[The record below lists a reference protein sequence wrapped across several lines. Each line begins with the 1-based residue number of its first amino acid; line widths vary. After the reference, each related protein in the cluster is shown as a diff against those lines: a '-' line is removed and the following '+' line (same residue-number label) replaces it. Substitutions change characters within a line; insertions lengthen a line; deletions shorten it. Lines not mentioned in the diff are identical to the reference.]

1 MRSPL
6 MAVQLL
12 RGAGKGMA
20 IIDAFACLVRGAD
33 VRQTQSTIAELRRV
47 GKAEIKWTLMFLA
60 VRDAHSKHAC

>member
-1 MRSPL
+1 
-6 MAVQLL
+6 
-12 RGAGKGMA
+12 MA